1 VEAARPVCRIVVTTG
16 SRDTVCAKP
25 TALVAELG
33 RAKRR
38 AQLEATMRKAT
49 TDLSANKTKVANSDA
64 KALASYLTGL
74 EYEIDAERVN
84 KWLVLLAVLLV
95 ECGAGI
101 SMTIGLALSAPTVAA
116 AVSQSGQQ
124 ESAAQTIVAA
134 PVSQPAH
141 RPTLFIRSSCALN
154 VNVTLDLSRLF

>member
-1 VEAARPVCRIVVTTG
+1 
-16 SRDTVCAKP
+16 
-25 TALVAELG
+25 LVAELG

-84 KWLVLLAVLLV
+84 KWLVLLAALLV

-101 SMTIGLALSAPTVAA
+101 SMTIGLALSAPAVA